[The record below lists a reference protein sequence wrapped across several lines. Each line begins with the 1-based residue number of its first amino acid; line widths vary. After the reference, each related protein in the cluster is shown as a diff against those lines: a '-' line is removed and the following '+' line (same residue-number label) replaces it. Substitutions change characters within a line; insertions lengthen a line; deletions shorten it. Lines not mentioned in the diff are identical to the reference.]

1 MLCKIRLEK
10 PTTYCLFNFE
20 ALLGICNS
28 RMSGKNVEKKFATLF
43 QSR

>member
-1 MLCKIRLEK
+1 
-10 PTTYCLFNFE
+10 LFNFE

-43 QSR
+43 QSRSINVFFV